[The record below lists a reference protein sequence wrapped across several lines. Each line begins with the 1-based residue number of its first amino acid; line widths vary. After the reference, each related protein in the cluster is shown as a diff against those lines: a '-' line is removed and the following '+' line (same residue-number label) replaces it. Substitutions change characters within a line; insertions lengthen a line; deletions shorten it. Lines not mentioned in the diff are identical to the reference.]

1 MNYNKKDD
9 KVIEVITDLNKK
21 IKEAQKEVFQILLHI
36 SQTFADESVSKSKR
50 DELFSKVDLLK
61 EKIKENTEK
70 LKKIKED
77 ETFAFSLISD
87 EDDKTENEN
96 SIKDDDI
103 KEVVDDT
110 SISSD
115 EIFNTIDELSKDLK
129 EIEKRNIKLEIGDI
143 SLESKEK
150 EDEVSNIT
158 TRRKSARRANMQLI
172 AVDDKTNGFND
183 KIKGLFSKLKIMLSK
198 KKKVS

>member
-21 IKEAQKEVFQILLHI
+21 IKEDQKEVFKILLQI

-103 KEVVDDT
+103 KDVVEDI

-143 SLESKEK
+143 SLESKKK

-183 KIKGLFSKLKIMLSK
+183 KIKGLFSKLKMMLSK
-198 KKKVS
+198 KKRVS

>member
-1 MNYNKKDD
+1 MNYNKKYD

-21 IKEAQKEVFQILLHI
+21 IKEDQKEVFQILLHI
-36 SQTFADESVSKSKR
+36 SQTFAEESVSKSKR

-61 EKIKENTEK
+61 GKIKENTEK

-103 KEVVDDT
+103 KEVVEDT

>member
-1 MNYNKKDD
+1 MNYNKKED

-21 IKEAQKEVFQILLHI
+21 IKEDQKEVFQILLHI

-61 EKIKENTEK
+61 GKIKENTEK

-103 KEVVDDT
+103 KEVVEDT

>member
-21 IKEAQKEVFQILLHI
+21 IKEDQKEVFQILLHI

-61 EKIKENTEK
+61 GKIKENTEK

-103 KEVVDDT
+103 KNVVDDT

-129 EIEKRNIKLEIGDI
+129 EIEKRNIKLEIGNI

>member
-21 IKEAQKEVFQILLHI
+21 IKEDQKEVFQILLHI

-61 EKIKENTEK
+61 GKIKENTEK

-103 KEVVDDT
+103 KEVVEDT

>member
-1 MNYNKKDD
+1 MNYNKKYD

-21 IKEAQKEVFQILLHI
+21 IKEDQKEVFQILLHI

-61 EKIKENTEK
+61 GKIKENTEK

-103 KEVVDDT
+103 KEVVEDT

>member
-21 IKEAQKEVFQILLHI
+21 IKEDQKEVFQILLHI

-103 KEVVDDT
+103 KEVVEDT